1 MNESTMELSKL
12 LPIIAPFFVIQLILV
27 IVALVALAKTGR
39 TRGPKW
45 LWVLLIVFVN
55 IIGPVLFFVIG
66 RRND

>member
-1 MNESTMELSKL
+1 MTESTLELSKL
-12 LPIIAPFFVIQLILV
+12 LPIIAPLFVIQLILV
-27 IVALVALAKTGR
+27 IVALVALAKATR

-45 LWVLLIVFVN
+45 LWVLIILFVN

>member
-12 LPIIAPFFVIQLILV
+12 LPIIAPLFVIQLILV
-27 IVALVALAKTGR
+27 IVALVALAKASQ

-45 LWVLLIVFVN
+45 LWVLVIVFVN
-55 IIGPVLFFVIG
+55 IIGPVLFFVVG